1 MDLLEEKKLV
11 LKAQKDPKAF
21 GIIFDIYYPKILRY
35 TIRRTGDIETAQDIT
50 SEVFFKALNKLWQ
63 FKWRSIPFSAWLY
76 RIANNEVNQ
85 YFRKGAAR
93 KVTSLDM
100 LTEKTNFEAISSENL
115 QEEIEEAEREAERYT
130 EYKIVQNILK
140 TLPIHYQEII
150 TLRYFEKKKLTEI
163 ALILNKKEGTIKSLH
178 FRALNLLRSKL
189 ENATFSKLSIVT
201 SEGRNI
207 IENK

>member
-85 YFRKGAAR
+85 YFRKGTAR

-178 FRALNLLRSKL
+178 FRALNLLRSKF
-189 ENATFSKLSIVT
+189 ENATFFK
-201 SEGRNI
+201 
-207 IENK
+207 